1 MKNLIKS
8 VSRAKSQVWKHAE
21 RQDFS
26 DPACTYFSRRE
37 RLEYNT
43 YYTDTLYWLGYKARA
58 ARSRPHESYISLHSV
73 SHAFHFVL
81 YGTSSWFTAYPHE
94 ERRHR
99 ARLARSSALVSS
111 FLPSFLSLRFPVAWV
126 YLACNFLVDS
136 REMPG
141 KDALKDSFDPTSTEV
156 VVSRL
161 LRALL
166 QCGRSVAIRETSA
179 DRR

>member
-1 MKNLIKS
+1 M
-8 VSRAKSQVWKHAE
+8 RKHAE
-21 RQDFS
+21 RLKFS
-26 DPACTYFSRRE
+26 DLHLPLE

-43 YYTDTLYWLGYKARA
+43 HYTDTLYWLGYKARA

-99 ARLARSSALVSS
+99 SRTSLVRPRFRL
-111 FLPSFLSLRFPVAWV
+111 FLPSFLLLRFPSRE

-141 KDALKDSFDPTSTEV
+141 KDARKDAFDPTSTEV
-156 VVSRL
+156 VASRRVASQL
-161 LRALL
+161 LRVLL
-166 QCGRSVAIRETSA
+166 SSLLSFDAVGRQR
-179 DRR
+179 